1 MIRFKVIEDRLHH
14 SDIGNYTAFGI
25 CAYHNKTGKHVL
37 SISDVFLNRNDAEA
51 LVQRCNLHKLSL
63 VHLADVIEDAIAH

>member
-1 MIRFKVIEDRLHH
+1 MISFKVIEESLHH
-14 SDIGNYTAFGI
+14 PDVGIYTAFGI
-25 CAYHNKTGKHVL
+25 CAYHDKSGKHVV
-37 SISDVFLNRNDAEA
+37 SVSDVFLNRKDAEA